1 MYKFLAIPAIL
12 ALAACSSTPSDP
24 IEPSA
29 LTVVTTTPVL
39 GTIVDPIVACGGG
52 TASTVMPVGSDPH
65 DFSPSAEQVSQ
76 IVRANIVI
84 ANGLDYESGLT
95 SALENAQSDGA
106 RVFSVAPELDPREF
120 EDEHGHDE
128 EHKDDDDHGHDDH
141 GHDDHGHGSMD
152 PHVWLDMSRMAR
164 AAVLIGEELDSVT
177 GQDGIYTA
185 CGEQVADEITE
196 AETEVIAILSTIPA
210 DKRVLITDHDAL
222 GYFASA
228 YDFEVAGT
236 VIPAGT
242 TLAQPSSSELA
253 ALADLIT
260 KEGVSVIFVNTNE
273 PTKLAEAVAA
283 ETGKD
288 VKIEAL
294 YIESPGEPGSGADT
308 YSGMMR
314 TNAQRLADNLGG

>member
-1 MYKFLAIPAIL
+1 MYRYLAIPAIL
-12 ALAACSSTPSDP
+12 ALAACSQTPAEP

-52 TASTVMPVGSDPH
+52 TATTVMPVGSDPH

-76 IVRANIVI
+76 IVRANVVI
-84 ANGLDYESGLT
+84 ANGLDYEAGLT

-106 RVFSVAPELDPREF
+106 RVFEVAPKLDPREF
-120 EDEHGHDE
+120 EDTDDHDE
-128 EHKDDDDHGHDDH
+128 KDDDH
-141 GHDDHGHGSMD
+141 GHDDHGHGSLD

-164 AAVLIGEELDSVT
+164 AAVLIGEELDAVT
-177 GQDGIYTA
+177 GQDGTYTA
-185 CGEQVADEITE
+185 CGEQLADEINQAE
-196 AETEVIAILSTIPA
+196 AEVVAIMATIPS

-242 TLAQPSSSELA
+242 TLAQPSSAELA
-253 ALADLIT
+253 SLAQLIRS
-260 KEGVSVIFVNTNE
+260 EGVSVIFVNTNE

-283 ETGKD
+283 ETGTD
-288 VKIEAL
+288 VQIQAL

-314 TNAQRLADNLGG
+314 TNAQRLADSLGG